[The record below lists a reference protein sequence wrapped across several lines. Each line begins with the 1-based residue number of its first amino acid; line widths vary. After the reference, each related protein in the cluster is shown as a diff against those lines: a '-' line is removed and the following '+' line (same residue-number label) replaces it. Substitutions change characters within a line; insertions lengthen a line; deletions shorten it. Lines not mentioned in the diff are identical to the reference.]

1 MPSRMPEAKETWF
14 SVAKAPRRFVGET
27 PWMYSGFRLITR
39 PQNKPKISRP
49 MISTSNDAV
58 ALLMN
63 IREAPTT
70 DKTFTI
76 RIALRLQGNVLIEL
90 FQNSTLILCHCGWA
104 N

>member
-14 SVAKAPRRFVGET
+14 RVAKAPRRFVGET

-49 MISTSNDAV
+49 TISTSNDAV
-58 ALLMN
+58 TLLMT

-70 DKTFTI
+70 DKAFTI

-90 FQNSTLILCHCGWA
+90 LVPIYIRWP
-104 N
+104 